1 MTRLLSATD
10 LAGELGVS
18 KARVSQY
25 VSEGKLDGCFSGEG
39 RDRRFDLGK
48 VAARLNRTLHPG
60 QLLGNGAGTKQA
72 LRQISAATDEDAPPR
87 RPARDGGVLP
97 DADPDRYELAR
108 IQKVEEEARRLRR
121 MNAEAEGAYVLAAQA
136 QLETTRLVA
145 QEIAEFETVLREGAR
160 KIADELHV
168 DFKAARQIL
177 MRSWREHRSAR
188 TAALQGQAAEATMSD
203 AEKAEDI

>member
-39 RDRRFDLGK
+39 RDRRFDLSK

-60 QLLGNGAGTKQA
+60 QLLGNGASTKQA
-72 LRQISAATDEDAPPR
+72 LRQIAAGADEEAPVR
-87 RPARDGGVLP
+87 RAPRDGGVLP
-97 DADPDRYELAR
+97 EADPDRYELAR

-121 MNAEAEGAYVLAAQA
+121 MNAEAEGSYVLAAQA

-177 MRSWREHRSAR
+177 MRYWREHRAAR
-188 TAALQGQAAEATMSD
+188 TNALQAQAGSAALSD
-203 AEKAEDI
+203 AERVEDI